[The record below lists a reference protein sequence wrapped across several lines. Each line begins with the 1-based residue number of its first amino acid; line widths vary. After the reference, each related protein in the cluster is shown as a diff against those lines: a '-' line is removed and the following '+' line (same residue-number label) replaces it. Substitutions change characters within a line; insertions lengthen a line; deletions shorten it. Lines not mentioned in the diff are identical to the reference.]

1 MNGCKRRY
9 FTAFALAAMMA
20 WAVAA
25 VPQAAV
31 AAPAVG
37 SPAPDFSGTD
47 STGKSHRLSD
57 MRGKVV
63 VLEWTNHDCPFVSK
77 HYRSS
82 NMQRTQK
89 DVTKGGA
96 VWLSVISSA
105 PGLQGHVTGAEAD
118 ALTRDR
124 QAFPSAVLLDPKG
137 DIGKLYRAA
146 VTPHIFIVDRD
157 GRLAYQGAIDDI
169 ASWDEADI
177 PQATNYVR
185 QVMTQLKAGLQVKP
199 GVTRPYGC
207 SVKYGS

>member
-1 MNGCKRRY
+1 MNGCIRRC
-9 FTAFALAAMMA
+9 FTAFALAVLVA
-20 WAVAA
+20 WSVAA
-25 VPQAAV
+25 VPQVAE

-37 SPAPDFSGTD
+37 SPAPDFAGTD

-63 VLEWTNHDCPFVSK
+63 VLEWTNHDCPFVGK

-89 DVTKGGA
+89 QVTDGGA

-105 PGLQGHVTGAEAD
+105 PGLQGHVTGPEAD
-118 ALTRDR
+118 ALTRSR
-124 QAFPSAVLLDPKG
+124 RAYPSAVLLDPKG
-137 DIGKLYRAA
+137 AIGRLYRAA
-146 VTPHIFIVDRD
+146 VTPHIFIVDED

-177 PQATNYVR
+177 PKATNYVR
-185 QVMTQLKAGLQVKP
+185 QVLAQLKAGLRVKP